1 MKRATI
7 TLSLETQERLKRL
20 ASQMHTARICIMHRA
35 LHAYAKALRYPTQQ
49 RASVLGKSQHP
60 KREKH
65 PLKRGRRR
73 HQR

>member
-7 TLSLETQERLKRL
+7 TLSLETQQQLKRL
-20 ASQMHTARICIMHRA
+20 ASQLHTARICIMHRA

-49 RASVLGKSQHP
+49 RASVLRKSQHP
-60 KREKH
+60 
-65 PLKRGRRR
+65 KRGRRR